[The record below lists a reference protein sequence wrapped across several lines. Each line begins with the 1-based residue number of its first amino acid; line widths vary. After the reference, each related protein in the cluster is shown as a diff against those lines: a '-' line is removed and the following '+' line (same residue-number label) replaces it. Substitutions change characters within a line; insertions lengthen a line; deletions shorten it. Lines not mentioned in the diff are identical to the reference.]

1 MQQEIE
7 VKFLDVPHDDVRA
20 RLKAAGAVCEHPMRL
35 MRRAIIDY
43 ADRRMQITSP
53 DGWGWVRVRDE
64 GDKITCTYKH
74 IASDGKDTTHEIEFT
89 VSSYEKTVELFKAIG
104 LVVHSEQ
111 ETKRE
116 TWRLGD
122 VEVVLDEWP
131 WMPQYI
137 ELEGPSEGA
146 LQATAKTLGYDW
158 GKALRGSSDRA
169 YRTYY
174 PKMGPEESVSDI
186 AHLTFDGERPQWL
199 SERL

>member
-1 MQQEIE
+1 MQEEIE
-7 VKFLDVPHDDVRA
+7 VKFLDVPHDEVRA
-20 RLKAAGAVCEHPMRL
+20 RLKAAGAICEHPMRL

-43 ADRRMQITSP
+43 ADRRMQTTSP
-53 DGWGWVRVRDE
+53 DGWSWVRVRDE
-64 GDKITCTYKH
+64 GDKVTCTYKH

-89 VSSYEKTVELFKAIG
+89 VSSYQKAVELFKAIG

-137 ELEGPSEGA
+137 ELEGPSEAA
-146 LQATAKTLGYDW
+146 LQAAAKALGYEWD
-158 GKALRGSSDRA
+158 KALRASSDRA

-174 PKMGPEESVSDI
+174 PKMGPEESVADI
-186 AHLTFDGERPQWL
+186 AQLTFDGERPQWL

>member
-7 VKFLDVPHDDVRA
+7 VKFLDVPHDEARA
-20 RLKAAGAVCEHPMRL
+20 RLKAASAVCEHPMRL

-43 ADRRMQITSP
+43 ADRRMQTTTP

-64 GDKITCTYKH
+64 GDKVTCTYKH

-89 VSSYEKTVELFKAIG
+89 VSSYEKAVELFKAIG

-137 ELEGPSEGA
+137 ELEGPSEEA
-146 LQATAKTLGYDW
+146 LEVAAKTLGYDW

-174 PKMGPEESVSDI
+174 PKMGPEESVADI
-186 AHLTFDGERPQWL
+186 VHLTFDGERPQWL
-199 SERL
+199 SDRL